1 MYLNNDVY
9 QYIKRFNDL
18 SNMMTNNT
26 IYDLQLHYVYMQNFM
41 MLNSICVFAI
51 KNLQNMQKC
60 VV

>member
-1 MYLNNDVY
+1 
-9 QYIKRFNDL
+9 
-18 SNMMTNNT
+18 MMTNNT
-26 IYDLQLHYVYMQNFM
+26 MYDLQLHYVYMQNFM

>member
-1 MYLNNDVY
+1 
-9 QYIKRFNDL
+9 
-18 SNMMTNNT
+18 MMTNNI